1 MQQDRQESLLVSQ
14 QAGVLTLT
22 MNRPE
27 VRNALD
33 LPMSARLVE
42 VLREAQVDP
51 AVRVVVLTG
60 AADAF
65 CAGGDVK
72 AMAAGRDQQVGFEER
87 AQRLRERADAARLL
101 HEMPKPTVALI
112 PGACAGAGLALALAC
127 DFRLAR
133 AGAKLALAF
142 SRVGLAGDYG
152 ISWFLTQSVGPV
164 RAREWLMLAPIFSAE
179 QALSEGLVNR
189 VFSAEHY
196 AQECQRFVSALAEG
210 PALAYAYIKRNVDLA
225 TTASLGASLDAEA
238 VHQARCMF
246 SEDHR
251 EAAKAFA
258 EKRPPQFNGR

>member
-1 MQQDRQESLLVSQ
+1 MQQDMQESLLVSQ

-60 AADAF
+60 AAGAF

-72 AMAAGRDQQVGFEER
+72 AMASGRDRDVGFEER
-87 AQRLRERADAARLL
+87 AQRLRERADASRLL

-112 PGACAGAGLALALAC
+112 PGAAAGAGLALALAC
-127 DFRLAR
+127 DFRLAQ

-152 ISWFLTQSVGPV
+152 ISWFLTHTVGAV
-164 RAREWLMLAPIFSAE
+164 RAREWLMLAPIFTAE
-179 QALSEGLVNR
+179 QALAEGLVNR
-189 VFSAEHY
+189 VFAADDYE
-196 AQECQRFVSALAEG
+196 QECQRFVATLAEG

-225 TTASLGASLDAEA
+225 STSSLGPSLDTEA

-258 EKRPPQFNGR
+258 DKRTPRFNGR

>member
-1 MQQDRQESLLVSQ
+1 MSESLRVSQ
-14 QAGVLTLT
+14 EAGVLTLT

-51 AVRVVVLTG
+51 RVRVVVLTG
-60 AADAF
+60 AGDAF

-72 AMAAGRDQQVGFEER
+72 AMASGRDHEVGFEER
-87 AQRLRERADAARLL
+87 AQRLRERADASRLL

-112 PGACAGAGLALALAC
+112 PGAAAGAGLALALAC

-152 ISWFLTQSVGPV
+152 ISWFLTQAVGPV

-179 QALSEGLVNR
+179 QAMAEGLVNR
-189 VFSAEHY
+189 VFAAEQY
-196 AQECQRFVSALAEG
+196 QQACSDFVRELAQG

-225 TTASLGASLDAEA
+225 SSSSLGTSLDAEA

-258 EKRPPQFNGR
+258 EKRPPHFAGR